1 MRLDKYIC
9 QATTLTRSQAKK
21 VISQGRIT
29 SSGTT
34 IRNTAYKVSDNET
47 ICRDGKAIALRG
59 VRYIML
65 NKPQDFISSTVDE
78 QLPSLLNLITVE
90 KREQLF
96 IAGRLDAD
104 TTGLTLITDDGQWSH
119 KITSPRKKCTKRYR
133 VGLTEALPDNAV
145 ELFKEGIQLKSENQ
159 PCLPANLEIISANEA
174 LLTISEGKY
183 HQVKRMFAAIG
194 NHVCTLHREQIGEI
208 ELDTSLEAGEWRYLS
223 EQEVNSIA

>member
-9 QATTLTRSQAKK
+9 QATPLTRSQAKK

-29 SSGTT
+29 NNDSCIRSS
-34 IRNTAYKVSDNET
+34 AYKVSENEV
-47 ICRDGKAIALRG
+47 ISLDGKQIALRG
-59 VRYIML
+59 LRYIML
-65 NKPQDFISSTVDE
+65 NKPQDFICSTVDE
-78 QLPSLLNLITVE
+78 QLPTVFNLIDVE

-104 TTGLTLITDDGQWSH
+104 TTGLILITDDGQWSH
-119 KITSPRKKCTKRYR
+119 QITSPRKKCSKCYR
-133 VGLTEALPDNAV
+133 VGLAEPIEDNAS
-145 ELFKEGIQLKSENQ
+145 EQFKAGIQLKNESQ
-159 PCLPANLEIISANEA
+159 PCLPAKLEIISEKEV

-194 NHVCTLHREQIGEI
+194 NHVTALHREQIGKI
-208 ELDTSLEAGEWRYLS
+208 ELDSKLELGEWRYLS

>member
-21 VISQGRIT
+21 AISQGRIT
-29 SSGTT
+29 SNAIS
-34 IRNTAYKVSDNET
+34 IRSSSYKVSENET
-47 ICRDGKAIALRG
+47 LCLDGKAITLRG

-65 NKPQDFISSTVDE
+65 NKPKDFICSTVDE
-78 QLPSLLNLITVE
+78 QLPSILNLINVE

-104 TTGLTLITDDGQWSH
+104 TTGLSLITDDGQWSH
-119 KITSPRKKCTKRYR
+119 QITSPRKKCAKRYR
-133 VGLTEALPDNAV
+133 VTLAEPLPDNAV

-159 PCLPANLEIISANEA
+159 PCLPATLVLLSETEV

-194 NHVCTLHREQIGEI
+194 NHVSALHREQIGQV
-208 ELDTSLEAGEWRYLS
+208 ELDTTLELGEWRYLT
-223 EQEVNSIA
+223 EAEVNSIG